1 MSFWVLVNHQDCQ
14 YNIKRNFEIKSWKH
28 NDEKYLQTKFEMFNL
43 CFKNQHW
50 TEKNQQIMSG
60 NIKEQLFSIKDH

>member
-1 MSFWVLVNHQDCQ
+1 
-14 YNIKRNFEIKSWKH
+14 
-28 NDEKYLQTKFEMFNL
+28 MFNL